1 MQDNET
7 RKRVM
12 ATIADHATKAQA
24 SEYDRSVAIS
34 AIASARRTV
43 ENLQLEPSGSENHG
57 QRILDALNDLRAG
70 YNDPVGKY
78 TNGKGVLGSLI
89 DDVYQMLSKQ

>member
-7 RKRVM
+7 KDRVM
-12 ATIADHATKAQA
+12 AIITDHATKAHA

-43 ENLQLEPSGSENHG
+43 EDLPLEPSGSENHG
-57 QRILDALNDLRAG
+57 QTILDALNDLRAG
-70 YNDPVGKY
+70 YNDPDGKY

-89 DDVYQMLSKQ
+89 DDVYLMLSKQ